1 MNLASPPRPWTRF
14 YGPGAAGLPQP
25 EGTSL
30 SVLLDRAAAAF
41 GSRPCSSLG
50 PETHSY
56 AEVADHAQQLAAG
69 FASAGIGLGD
79 RVGFLAPA
87 HPSFTMFAFALWH
100 IGAVGV
106 GMNPLYSVQRL
117 TDQADDAGLAAIF
130 TLDDPALIEKSC
142 RVRDAAAVRPLL
154 IVTSARSGDPHARAS
169 AGGAVAL
176 TTADIARSAGR
187 VPRARFDPLIQPA
200 VLQYTGG
207 TTGAPKAAILTH
219 ANLSINVVQMNS
231 WFPSLKPGEE
241 SVLAAVPVTHVSGV
255 GPIQN
260 FMVNIAGEMAWMPRF
275 DPAAALDIIAE
286 RRITMLMA
294 PPTMFTA
301 LLHAAELRGAFD
313 WSSLRNAQCGAA
325 PVPAEL
331 KKRFRD
337 VTGLT
342 ITTLY
347 GMTETSPAAIY
358 SSPAPQHEGT
368 TGIPLPFTDVEV
380 RSIADPARRAA
391 SGEAGEIC
399 IRGPQVMPGYW
410 QRPEANAAAFVDGF
424 FRSGDVGTMD
434 AEGAVTVLDRLKDV
448 IIAGGYNIYPA
459 DVEAAVLTHPAVREA
474 AVIGVPCAYRGETV
488 KAIVSLRDGF
498 ELTLD
503 DLRRFLDGLLSPMEI
518 PKQLEIL
525 ADIPR
530 NENQK
535 ISKLALRERE
545 DRGAG

>member
-1 MNLASPPRPWTRF
+1 MDVASTSRPWTRF
-14 YGPGAAGLPQP
+14 YGPGAAGLAQP
-25 EGTSL
+25 EGTTL
-30 SVLLDRAAAAF
+30 SVLLDRAASSF
-41 GSRPCSSLG
+41 GSRLCSSFG
-50 PETHSY
+50 RETHSY

-69 FASAGIGLGD
+69 LASVGIGIGH

-87 HPSFTMFAFALWH
+87 HPSFTVFAFALWH
-100 IGAVGV
+100 IGAIGV

-117 TDQADDAGLAAIF
+117 TGQADDAGLAAIF
-130 TLDDPALIEKSC
+130 TLDDPALIEKAG
-142 RVRDAAAVRPLL
+142 RVRGAAARRPLL
-154 IVTSARSGDPHARAS
+154 IVTSTRSGDPHAPAS
-169 AGGAVAL
+169 PVPGAL
-176 TTADIARSAGR
+176 TTAEITKSACR
-187 VPRARFDPLIQPA
+187 VARARFDPLVHPA

-207 TTGAPKAAILTH
+207 TTGAPKAAVLTH
-219 ANLSINVVQMNS
+219 ANLSINVVQMHS
-231 WFPSLKPGEE
+231 WFPSLRPGEE
-241 SVLAAVPVTHVSGV
+241 AVLAAVPVTHVSGV

-275 DPAAALDIIAE
+275 DPTAALDIITD

-380 RSIADPARRAA
+380 RSIADPARRVAP
-391 SGEAGEIC
+391 GEAGEIC

-434 AEGAVTVLDRLKDV
+434 TEGAVTVLDRLKDV

-474 AVIGVPCAYRGETV
+474 AVIGVPCEHRGETV

-498 ELTLD
+498 DLTLD
-503 DLRRFLDGLLSPMEI
+503 NLRRFLAGMLSPIEI

-535 ISKLALRERE
+535 ISKMALRERE
-545 DRGAG
+545 GRVG